1 MFHHGCR
8 PTTGERM
15 TIRDEAEP
23 DVEALRRVPFFEG
36 LTTDDLER
44 IATVGRRSSFA
55 VGEGIVTKGQEGGGL
70 FVILSG
76 KASVDVGGKVHELGP
91 GDFLGE
97 MALLS
102 GTRRSATVTA
112 VEPAEALVL
121 ETMYFKP
128 FLMRNPSVAVALLEG
143 VAGRLREVQARVERL
158 QAPSAEPEDASGTRP
173 S

>member
-1 MFHHGCR
+1 
-8 PTTGERM
+8 M

-44 IATVGRRSSFA
+44 VSTVGRRHTFSE
-55 VGEGIVTKGQEGGGL
+55 GEQIVTKDQAGGGL

-76 KASVDVGGKVHELGP
+76 KASVEVGGKVHRLAP
-91 GDFLGE
+91 GDFIGE

-102 GTRRSATVTA
+102 STRRSATVTA
-112 VEPAEALVL
+112 VEPVEALVL

-158 QAPSAEPEDASGTRP
+158 EAPPGEPEDTSGTQL